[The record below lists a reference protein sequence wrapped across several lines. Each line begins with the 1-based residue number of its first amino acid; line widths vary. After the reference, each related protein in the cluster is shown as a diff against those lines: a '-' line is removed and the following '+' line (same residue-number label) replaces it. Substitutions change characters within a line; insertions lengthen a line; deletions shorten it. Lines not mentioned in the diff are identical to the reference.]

1 MQPALQEYC
10 RTAAQSARD
19 ELVLNH
25 LWLVR
30 HVVGKLVA
38 RLPAGIDKENLE
50 AAGVL
55 GLVEAASRFDSTRG
69 VDFKAYSSVR
79 IRGAVL
85 DELRRACPLPQA
97 MLRQVAL
104 VTKAEERLPPPVSV
118 DDLAKAT
125 GLSKDQVLDCLTALP
140 LTQIGSLDQLGGDW
154 FCDALDPPDV
164 TAEREDQK
172 QLLADAIET
181 LAERDRLIVT
191 LYYMEDL
198 RLKEIG
204 QILKLSES
212 RVSRL
217 LTAAQ
222 FQLREYIRA
231 RA

>member
-1 MQPALQEYC
+1 MRDVLREYN
-10 RTAAQSARD
+10 RTAVDSARD
-19 ELVLNH
+19 ELVLSH

-30 HVVGKLVA
+30 HVVGRLLA

-55 GLVEAASRFDSTRG
+55 GLVEASSRFDCSRG

-85 DELRRACPLPQA
+85 DELRRGCPLPQA
-97 MLRQVAL
+97 MLRQVAQ
-104 VTKAEERLPPPVSV
+104 VAKAQETLTPPVSLG
-118 DDLAKAT
+118 DLANAA
-125 GLSKDQVLDCLTALP
+125 GLSQDQVLDCLAAVP
-140 LTQIGSLDQLGGDW
+140 LTQVTSLEQLSEKW
-154 FCDALDPPDV
+154 FCDPLDPPDV
-164 TAEREDQK
+164 MAEREDQK
-172 QLLADAIET
+172 RLLADAIEA
-181 LAERDRLIVT
+181 LPERDRLVVT

-204 QILKLSES
+204 QILGLSES
-212 RVSRL
+212 RVSRV

-222 FQLREYIRA
+222 FELREYIRA